1 MFPLTPI
8 VNETSTNMAHGRRP
22 EKASASEPVVLPKWV
37 IDLTRLVGRT
47 MSRLLW
53 RMKYRGL
60 ENVPGSGGFIIAA
73 NHQTYMDPF
82 WIGFPISRP
91 IRFLA
96 WNKIFNWPVVGKLA
110 GLLGAWPLEI
120 EGSDPTA
127 IRRSIQWLKSGG
139 GVVIFPEGGRGKPDG
154 EMIRFKPGAVRMA
167 LEAGVPILPVT
178 IRGAHRVWAKT
189 QRFPRLAR
197 VEIVYHPLF
206 RVEPNGGA
214 DSRANARLASERLTE
229 IIGSAL

>member
-1 MFPLTPI
+1 
-8 VNETSTNMAHGRRP
+8 VNETSTNMANGRRP
-22 EKASASEPVVLPKWV
+22 EKASTSEPVVLPKWV
-37 IDLTRLVGRT
+37 IDLTRFVGRS
-47 MSRLLW
+47 MSKLLW
-53 RMKYRGL
+53 RMKYSGL
-60 ENVPGSGGFIIAA
+60 ENVPDSGGFIIAA

-96 WNKIFNWPVVGKLA
+96 WNKIFDWPVVGKLA

-120 EGSDPTA
+120 EGSDPSA

-139 GVVIFPEGGRGKPDG
+139 GVVIFPEGGRGMPDG

-189 QRFPRLAR
+189 QRFPRLAH

-206 RVEPNGGA
+206 HVEQNGRTDA
-214 DSRANARLASERLTE
+214 RANARLSSERLTE
-229 IIGSAL
+229 IIKSAL

>member
-1 MFPLTPI
+1 
-8 VNETSTNMAHGRRP
+8 MA
-22 EKASASEPVVLPKWV
+22 AEPFVLPKWI
-37 IDLTRLVGRT
+37 IDATRLAGRAL
-47 MSRLLW
+47 SRLLW
-53 RMKYRGL
+53 RMKYVGL
-60 ENVPGSGGFIIAA
+60 ENVPTAGGFIIAS

-96 WNKIFNWPVVGKLA
+96 WNKIFDWPVVGRLA

-120 EGSDPTA
+120 EVSDPSA
-127 IRRSIQWLKSGG
+127 IRRTLQWLKGG
-139 GVVIFPEGGRGKPDG
+139 GGIVIFPEGGRGMPDG
-154 EMIRFKPGAVRMA
+154 AMIRFKPGAVRMA

-189 QRFPRLAR
+189 QRFPRFAR

-206 RVEPNGGA
+206 HVDPHDRSEA
-214 DSRANARLASERLTE
+214 RAHARRASERLTE
-229 IIGSAL
+229 IIGSALPSSP

>member
-1 MFPLTPI
+1 M
-8 VNETSTNMAHGRRP
+8 NETSTNIADDKRSSRAAAP
-22 EKASASEPVVLPKWV
+22 EPFVLPKWA
-37 IDLTRLVGRT
+37 IDLTRFAGRGI
-47 MSRLLW
+47 SRVLW
-53 RMKYRGL
+53 RIKYIGL
-60 ENVPGSGGFIIAA
+60 ENVPKSGGFIIAA

-96 WNKIFNWPVVGKLA
+96 WNKIFDWPVLGKLG

-127 IRRSIQWLKSGG
+127 IRRSIQWLKGGG
-139 GVVIFPEGGRGKPDG
+139 GVVIFPEGGRGMPDG

-167 LEAGVPILPVT
+167 IEAGVPILPVT
-178 IRGAHRVWAKT
+178 IRGAHRVWSNA

-206 RVEPNGGA
+206 HVEHGDRTDA
-214 DSRANARLASERLTE
+214 RANARLASERLKET
-229 IIGSAL
+229 IGSALRDFLG